1 MLKKN
6 LIGLP
11 PLDRQVWIL
20 ILGRLLSNIGTGFV
34 LFSAPV
40 FFVNQVGLSAAAVG
54 LGIGCESITGV
65 IGRILGGSLA
75 DSPRWG
81 RRKTLLVAM
90 GFSSI
95 ADLVLATSYNFPTF
109 LTGNLLMG
117 IGVGLYWPSSESMV
131 TDLAPLEYRNEA
143 FALNRLADSLGLS
156 LGVVIGGAWIA
167 ATGAYRALFWV
178 DAISFLIFFA
188 VVAVLLRETR
198 PVIAGDMSRRGLFQG
213 WGEALGDRTLRI
225 FVLGNILFT
234 TYLAL
239 VSSTLPI
246 YFTNFVGAETG
257 EFTSKVLSA
266 LFAVYVALAALTQ
279 LPIARF
285 LNHWRHP
292 QALTFSALLWAVSFG
307 VIWLTGAVAQNQ
319 VAWAFLG
326 LGVMAIATVS
336 YTPAASSIVTGLAPA
351 NLRGV
356 YLSVNSLCWAAGYFM
371 GPAIG
376 GWAMNHDGTIARN
389 FWIGA
394 AASVGLAIGIMQVLD
409 RRMRRQELTTPS
421 PKTDTPDR
429 S

>member
-1 MLKKN
+1 
-6 LIGLP
+6 
-11 PLDRQVWIL
+11 
-20 ILGRLLSNIGTGFV
+20 
-34 LFSAPV
+34 
-40 FFVNQVGLSAAAVG
+40 
-54 LGIGCESITGV
+54 
-65 IGRILGGSLA
+65 
-75 DSPRWG
+75 
-81 RRKTLLVAM
+81 
-90 GFSSI
+90 
-95 ADLVLATSYNFPTF
+95 
-109 LTGNLLMG
+109 
-117 IGVGLYWPSSESMV
+117 
-131 TDLAPLEYRNEA
+131 
-143 FALNRLADSLGLS
+143 
-156 LGVVIGGAWIA
+156 
-167 ATGAYRALFWV
+167 
-178 DAISFLIFFA
+178 
-188 VVAVLLRETR
+188 LLRETR